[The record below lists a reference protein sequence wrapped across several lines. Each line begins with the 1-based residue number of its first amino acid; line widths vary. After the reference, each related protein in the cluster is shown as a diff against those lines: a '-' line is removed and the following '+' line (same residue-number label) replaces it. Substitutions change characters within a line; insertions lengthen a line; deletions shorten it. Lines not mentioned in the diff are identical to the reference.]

1 MRASLAI
8 LVLVFS
14 LLLTGCWDMK
24 ETQNINF
31 ITALG
36 VDYKE
41 GRYIIYSQLLD
52 FAEIAKQE
60 GTVETGNGK
69 VWIGQG
75 EGRTIDEALNSLYP
89 ASQQRTFWTHVRAI
103 VFSKALLD
111 KHLTEAVNGL
121 IQNRDLRYTPWVFG
135 TYQNIP
141 DIFSSISLL
150 NESVLN
156 SELLDPEE
164 IFRQYSFIEPIRVI
178 NLMNG
183 VKEPAVTALLPLI
196 SCTTKVWKGEGEP
209 VSQVKL
215 VGAYAIAQGANR
227 GLVNSA
233 MLQGARYIAF
243 NRMII
248 FPLTLTLEDGTPVTL
263 SIIHSKSDVGVRA
276 NDEYPKV
283 RIQVRIKAY
292 ITEAGTASGVTA
304 ATIDELAEKK
314 IEQDIRRSFDAAKA
328 KQIDLYNLEEKLYRD
343 EHARW
348 KELMSRG
355 KPLIFL
361 MELDEVQVEMNLV
374 HSSSYKL
381 LNR

>member
-1 MRASLAI
+1 MRAAPAI
-8 LVLVFS
+8 LALI

-24 ETQNINF
+24 EAQNINF

-36 VDYKE
+36 IDYVE
-41 GRYIIYSQLLD
+41 GRFIIYTQLLD

-60 GTVETGNGK
+60 GTVKTGTGK
-69 VWIGQG
+69 VWIGKG
-75 EGRTIDEALNSLYP
+75 EGRTIDEALNSLYS
-89 ASQQRTFWTHVRAI
+89 ASQQRTFWTHVRAV
-103 VFSKALLD
+103 VFSNTLLD
-111 KHLTEAVNGL
+111 KHLTEAVTGL
-121 IQNRDLRYTPWVFG
+121 IQTRDLRYTPWVFG

-164 IFRQYSFIEPIRVI
+164 IFRQYSFVEPIRI
-178 NLMNG
+178 IKLMNG
-183 VKEPAVTALLPLI
+183 VREPASTALLPLI
-196 SCTTKVWKGEGEP
+196 SCTTEVWKGEGKP

-227 GLVNSA
+227 GLVNPT

-243 NRMII
+243 DRMDK
-248 FPLTLTLEDGTPVTL
+248 FPLTLTLEDSTPVTL
-263 SIIHSKSDVGVRA
+263 SIIHSHSDVGVST
-276 NDEYPKV
+276 EGEHPKV
-283 RIQVRIKAY
+283 HIRARVKAY
-292 ITEAGTASGVTA
+292 IADAGMARRATA
-304 ATIDELAEKK
+304 AAIDELAEKK

-328 KQIDLYNLEEKLYRD
+328 KQIDIYNLEEKLYRD
-343 EHARW
+343 NQARW

-355 KPLIFL
+355 KPLITL
-361 MELDEVQVEMNLV
+361 MELDEVQVEMKLV